1 MNRWPAGLMLIL
13 SLAACAAPPVPTPA
27 VDPGVWFV
35 EVEREGGCW
44 LDPETLQTLGADPL
58 GETPPP
64 LRLSWAGRPV
74 PYLPLRTEE
83 GWGLFF
89 FAPDRSTRYTR
100 RTAFR
105 LEVGATGEV
114 MPLEEPPAAASSPAG
129 GLASLRWEEDRR
141 YLPQADAE
149 SPWFWEP
156 LYAPGAVTHTLTLTG
171 ALSGPVTVTLHLWS
185 HTAFPANPDH
195 LLRLR
200 WDSRTVGE
208 WEWDGQ
214 GMQHLTASWEEGQ
227 PEGEHTLAIETPRVP
242 GVDVA
247 LVWLDGWDV
256 TYRRRVEAS
265 GAVWQAEGATLR
277 VEETG
282 PGVRL
287 LDVTDP
293 FSPLNLD
300 LVPAGGTVKVVP
312 AHRYW
317 VGKPE
322 EVPGPL
328 AVRPVRAVGQV
339 ANLSYLSYL
348 ALAPPEFHASLQ
360 PLLEHRRSQ
369 GLEAAVVDIQAVYDI
384 FGSGRPDPEAVRT
397 LVQSL
402 PALRYLLLV
411 GDGTAE
417 PWGYDG
423 EAGAL
428 RVVAP
433 LTRTTRLGETPADSL
448 LGTGRQGRPFDCALR
463 QAQDIAQ
470 GRPVVP
476 VGRFPAAS
484 PDEVTAMVGKT
495 IRWETQEHPPAVL
508 LLSDD
513 EPEFAALVEEI
524 ASLLPAGSQV
534 QRLDA
539 GDDGSRAEALEA
551 LSGGPVWLNYA
562 GHGSLT
568 LLGDE
573 GLLTVEDGE
582 TWREPALVVAWTCLA
597 AHFIHPTQASMAEVW
612 LRSPRG
618 GAVAFL
624 GPVGETT
631 TGEQEPFVE
640 AFYRALLE
648 KERLGDAWLAALRL
662 CPSTGSGHRSGQALQ
677 ENGSQDVA
685 WGYVLLGDPALRL
698 RLE

>member
-1 MNRWPAGLMLIL
+1 MNRWRAGLVLL
-13 SLAACAAPPVPTPA
+13 LLLAACAAPPVPTPA
-27 VDPGVWFV
+27 VEPGVWFV

-44 LDPETLQTLGADPL
+44 LDPETIRTLGADPL
-58 GETPPP
+58 GETPPR

-74 PYLPLRTEE
+74 PYLPLRTDE

-105 LEVGATGEV
+105 LEVDTPGETI
-114 MPLEEPPAAASSPAG
+114 PLGEPLAAASSPAG
-129 GLASLRWEEDRR
+129 GLASLRWEQDRR

-149 SPWFWEP
+149 IPWFWEP
-156 LYAPGAVTHTLTLTG
+156 LYAPGAVTHTLVLAG

-185 HTAFPANPDH
+185 HTAFPADPDH

-200 WDSRTVGE
+200 WDNRTVGE

-227 PEGEHTLAIETPRVP
+227 PEGEHTLAIETPALP

-247 LVWLDGWDV
+247 MVWLDGWDV
-256 TYRRRVEAS
+256 TYRRRVGAS
-265 GAVWQAEGATLR
+265 GADFPVCRSGTVWQAEGAALR

-282 PGVRL
+282 PGVHL

-293 FSPLNLD
+293 FSPLNLGS
-300 LVPAGGTVKVVP
+300 VPAGGLVETVP

-317 VGKPE
+317 IGRPE
-322 EVPGPL
+322 ESPQPL
-328 AVRPVRAVGQV
+328 AVRPARVVGQV
-339 ANLSYLSYL
+339 ADLSYLSYL
-348 ALAPPEFHASLQ
+348 VLAPPEFHASLQ

-369 GLEAAVVDIQAVYDI
+369 GLEAAVVDPQAVYDT
-384 FGSGRPDPEAVRT
+384 FGSGRPDPEAVRG

-433 LTRTTRLGETPADSL
+433 LTRTTHLGETPADSL
-448 LGTGRQGRPFDCALR
+448 LGTDRQG
-463 QAQDIAQ
+463 QS
-470 GRPVVP
+470 VVA

-484 PDEVTAMVGKT
+484 PNEVSAIVEKT
-495 IRWETQEHPPAVL
+495 IRWETQEHLPTAL

-513 EPEFAALVEEI
+513 EPEFTAVVEEI

-539 GDDGSRAEALEA
+539 GDDGSREEALEA
-551 LSGGPVWLNYA
+551 LRRGPVWLNYA

-573 GLLTVEDGE
+573 GILTVEDGE

-631 TGEQEPFVE
+631 TGEQAPFVG

-662 CPSTGSGHRSGQALQ
+662 RPSTGSGHCSGQALQ
-677 ENGSQDVA
+677 EDGPQDVT